1 MCECVRLV
9 AEMNSNM
16 NLSTIGEK
24 RVRETIWLAWDE
36 QKLPEILLV
45 LTILCVCVLVY
56 SESNLMNSS
65 PRKLYNF
72 YLVGFLPILY

>member
-45 LTILCVCVLVY
+45 LTILCVCACVFRIKSNEFI
-56 SESNLMNSS
+56 SE
-65 PRKLYNF
+65 KI
-72 YLVGFLPILY
+72 V